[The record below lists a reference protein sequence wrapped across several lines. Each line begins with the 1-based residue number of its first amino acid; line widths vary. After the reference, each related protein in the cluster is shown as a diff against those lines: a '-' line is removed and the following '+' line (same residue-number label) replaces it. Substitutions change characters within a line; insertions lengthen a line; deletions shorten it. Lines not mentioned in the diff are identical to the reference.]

1 MGLGLTECEPRKI
14 SRFDCIHI
22 VDMITSFF
30 CVERGK
36 SNKCRKSVHTHMEK
50 VTRTYTNNTN
60 SLSLHGYVLFS
71 IFFRF
76 FVRSYLIS
84 SAI

>member
-36 SNKCRKSVHTHMEK
+36 SNKCRKSVHTHGKSDAHIYKQYE
-50 VTRTYTNNTN
+50 
-60 SLSLHGYVLFS
+60 LSFFAWICALFYFLS
-71 IFFRF
+71 IFRP
-76 FVRSYLIS
+76 VISYI
-84 SAI
+84 